1 MSTQILPSSDVG
13 EGSSTIER
21 PHIPRP
27 ANCYILFRREL
38 RKAYVPPPSKKADE
52 RARAKFTS
60 NLWNNMS
67 REEKAPWRE
76 KARLIKEA
84 HKIRYPDYRYKP
96 KRKIPVKGA
105 SDLGKKKQVEEK
117 VSSIGSTC
125 TFLSTRAD
133 TKTLLFGYPS
143 RLP

>member
-1 MSTQILPSSDVG
+1 MLPSSDVG
-13 EGSSTIER
+13 EGSSTTGR

-38 RKAYVPPPSKKADE
+38 RKAYVPPPGKKADE
-52 RARAKFTS
+52 RSRSKFTS

-96 KRKIPVKGA
+96 KRKIPVKEA

>member
-1 MSTQILPSSDVG
+1 M
-13 EGSSTIER
+13 
-21 PHIPRP
+21 
-27 ANCYILFRREL
+27 
-38 RKAYVPPPSKKADE
+38 RKAYVPPPGKKADE
-52 RARAKFTS
+52 RARSKFTS

-84 HKIRYPDYRYKP
+84 HKIKYPDYRYKP
-96 KRKIPVKGA
+96 KRKIPVKEA